1 MKRLL
6 ISLIGLATLGLV
18 AVAVAVA
25 ATSPR
30 SATVLIRHETQHCHT
45 WSFNGGAF
53 GASLRGTVAKGG
65 TISFK
70 NTDVM
75 PHTLFQKSGPKAVF
89 LGNRVM
95 GHMSATVKV
104 VFRTAG
110 VYVFATKVGEDYMS
124 GVKTVGED
132 NVLTLKITVR

>member
-1 MKRLL
+1 
-6 ISLIGLATLGLV
+6 
-18 AVAVAVA
+18 
-25 ATSPR
+25 
-30 SATVLIRHETQHCHT
+30 
-45 WSFNGGAF
+45 
-53 GASLRGTVAKGG
+53 LRGTVAKGG

-110 VYVFATKVGEDYMS
+110 VYVFRTKAGEDYMS
-124 GVKTVGED
+124 GVKTIGED